1 MLHCGFRSHGI
12 GPSLAGL
19 LFCLGISLP
28 AAAQTLAGGSDV
40 PNRAFFAG
48 LGASYNAAN
57 FGTQNIYA
65 IGTSNN
71 YENGSLVSSGSA
83 AGPGTV
89 SMPSQ
94 STGSAS
100 VQLGYFQHFAGSQ
113 WLWGAKFSY
122 SDLRASATAEDVN
135 VPQAGAFTYTASHEV
150 VPFTGN
156 AVINSYQTSVNSRL
170 SLMPFIG
177 RSFGRGFVYAG
188 AGATLSETD
197 TRLNGLVGYTVI
209 NGVNT
214 NVSGAPQNFSSSG
227 WVLGGAAMVG
237 ATYFLGSSWFLDLD
251 YSFSKTAAQ
260 MGNYASSFVNPTS
273 TPGVTTIGT
282 LVGNSSENVAT
293 QSVTLTINRAF

>member
-113 WLWGAKFSY
+113 WLWGAKFS
-122 SDLRASATAEDVN
+122 
-135 VPQAGAFTYTASHEV
+135 
-150 VPFTGN
+150 
-156 AVINSYQTSVNSRL
+156 
-170 SLMPFIG
+170 
-177 RSFGRGFVYAG
+177 
-188 AGATLSETD
+188 
-197 TRLNGLVGYTVI
+197 
-209 NGVNT
+209 
-214 NVSGAPQNFSSSG
+214 
-227 WVLGGAAMVG
+227 
-237 ATYFLGSSWFLDLD
+237 
-251 YSFSKTAAQ
+251 
-260 MGNYASSFVNPTS
+260 
-273 TPGVTTIGT
+273 
-282 LVGNSSENVAT
+282 
-293 QSVTLTINRAF
+293 